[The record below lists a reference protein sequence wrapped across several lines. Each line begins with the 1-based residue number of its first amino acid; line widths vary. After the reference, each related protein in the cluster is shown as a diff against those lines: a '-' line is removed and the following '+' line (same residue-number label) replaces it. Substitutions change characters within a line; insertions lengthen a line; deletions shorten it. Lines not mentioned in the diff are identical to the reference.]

1 MNIYLLKYISLKKLI
16 NLLKIYFGYYL
27 SIISK
32 KVVVSGYPFS
42 LTTEPTNNC
51 NLHCL
56 ECPSGNESSKRNKG
70 NIDFE
75 SYKKII
81 DEVKDYI
88 IYQMIYFQG
97 ESFLNPD
104 FFNLIKYVDN
114 NKIYTSTSTNGHF
127 LTPENCEKIVKSG
140 LKKIIISIDGTTQET
155 YEKYRIG
162 GTLENVTEGIK
173 NLVLFKQ
180 QVKSKYPIVHIQ
192 FLVLKHNEHQ
202 IKEIKSLAKSLGVNK
217 LELKS
222 AQIENLKENSDLIPS
237 LEKFSRYHNRGN
249 DFKIKNKL
257 LNRCFRIWSTL
268 VISQE
273 GSIIPCCFDKELQY
287 PVGNAINNSALKI
300 WKSKEFASFRR
311 NIILNRKKTPIC
323 RNCTEGLRIKY

>member
-1 MNIYLLKYISLKKLI
+1 MNLYILKYISLKKLI
-16 NLLKIYFGYYL
+16 NLFKIYLGYYL
-27 SIISK
+27 SIFLK
-32 KVVVSGYPFS
+32 RVVVLGYPHS

-56 ECPSGNESSKRNKG
+56 ECPSGNDTSKRIKG

-75 SYKKII
+75 LYKKII

-97 ESFLNPD
+97 EPFLNPE
-104 FFNLIKYVDN
+104 FFNLIKYADN

-127 LTPENCEKIVKSG
+127 LSPKNCEKIVKSG

-162 GTLENVTEGIK
+162 GTLENVIEGIK
-173 NLVLFKQ
+173 NLVLLKKQ
-180 QVKSKYPIVHIQ
+180 LKSKYPIVHIQ

-202 IKEIKSLAKSLGVNK
+202 IKEIKSLAKSLGLNK
-217 LELKS
+217 IELKS
-222 AQIENLKENSDLIPS
+222 AQIESFEKNSDLIPAI
-237 LEKFSRYHNRGN
+237 EKFSRYNKEN
-249 DFKIKNKL
+249 NFNIKSKL

-268 VISQE
+268 VVSWE
-273 GSIIPCCFDKELQY
+273 GTIVPCCFDKELQY
-287 PVGNAINNSALKI
+287 PVGNAINNSTLEI
-300 WKSKEFASFRR
+300 WKSKEFAGFRR
-311 NIILNRKKTPIC
+311 NILLNRKKTPIC
-323 RNCTEGLRIKY
+323 RNCSEGLRIKY

>member
-1 MNIYLLKYISLKKLI
+1 MNLYILKYISLKKLI
-16 NLLKIYFGYYL
+16 NLFKIYLGYYL
-27 SIISK
+27 SIFLK
-32 KVVVSGYPFS
+32 RVVVLGYPHS

-56 ECPSGNESSKRNKG
+56 ECPSGNDSSKRIKG

-75 SYKKII
+75 LYKKII

-97 ESFLNPD
+97 EPFLNPD
-104 FFNLIKYVDN
+104 FFNLIKYADIN
-114 NKIYTSTSTNGHF
+114 NIYTSTSTNGHF
-127 LTPENCEKIVKSG
+127 LSPKNCEKIVKSG

-162 GTLENVTEGIK
+162 GNLENVIEGIK
-173 NLVLFKQ
+173 NLVLLKKQ
-180 QVKSKYPIVHIQ
+180 LKSKYPIVHIQ

-202 IKEIKSLAKSLGVNK
+202 IKEIESLTKSLGVSK

-222 AQIENLKENSDLIPS
+222 AQIENFEKNIDLIPTI
-237 LEKFSRYHNRGN
+237 EKFSRYNKEN
-249 DFKIKNKL
+249 NFKIKSKL

-268 VISQE
+268 IVSWE
-273 GSIIPCCFDKELQY
+273 GTIVPCCFDKELQY
-287 PVGNAINNSALKI
+287 PVGNAIKNSTVEI

-311 NIILNRKKTPIC
+311 NILLNRKKTPIC
-323 RNCTEGLRIKY
+323 RNCSEGLRIKY